1 MVNFELGVMNS
12 EVGELD
18 YGFYL
23 VFQLQVLV
31 LCFLVCA

>member
-12 EVGELD
+12 ELGELG

-23 VFQLQVLV
+23 VLQLQVLV
-31 LCFLVCA
+31 LRFLVCA